1 MKIRSERASGR
12 GGNAFRGGRAFTLIE
27 LLVVIAIIAILAG
40 MLLPVLGRAKE
51 AGRRIG
57 CLNNLRQFGLA
68 LKLYAGDFGS
78 QFPHRAGQG
87 RWPQQMY
94 DSYGRDVRM
103 LLCPSETTNTPNT
116 FGTDP
121 NHYPADAAP
130 RSYLINGFN
139 DYYSWALNIPPNNWP
154 ALQNA
159 MTTYAASLKDEDVRY
174 PSETVALGEKRS
186 DAGDYYMDIY
196 ENGGNDFTGVAEPSR
211 HDGRGPGSQTGGSN
225 YALADGSARFIKF
238 PQVLSP
244 LNLWCVGD
252 ADRAANAVSF

>member
-1 MKIRSERASGR
+1 
-12 GGNAFRGGRAFTLIE
+12 
-27 LLVVIAIIAILAG
+27 
-40 MLLPVLGRAKE
+40 LPVLGRAKE
-51 AGRRIG
+51 AGKRIG

-68 LKLYAGDFGS
+68 LKMYTGDFGG

-94 DSYGRDVRM
+94 DSYGRDLRM

-116 FGTDP
+116 FGTDI

-154 ALQNA
+154 ALNNA
-159 MTTYAASLKDEDVRY
+159 MISQAVSLKEENVRY

-196 ENGGNDFTGVAEPSR
+196 ENGGNDFTGVAEQCR

-225 YALADGSARFIKF
+225 FALADGSARFVKF

-252 ADRAANAVSF
+252 ADRTANAVNF